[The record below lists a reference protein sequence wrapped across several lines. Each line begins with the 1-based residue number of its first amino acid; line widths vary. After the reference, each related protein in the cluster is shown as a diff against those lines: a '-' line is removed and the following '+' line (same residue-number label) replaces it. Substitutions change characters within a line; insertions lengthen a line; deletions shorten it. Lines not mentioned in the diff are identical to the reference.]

1 MTASPPPSLPQVAR
15 RWPCA
20 CGRLPSPSADTAPDA
35 DALPESGKVAGVVD
49 TMDGSESAAVPLDLV
64 DAGGAKVEPVKGAK
78 RDAESAAQQDL
89 YRGDVTHHQDRLAAV
104 VPQQAVTGP
113 VYPVC
118 GVGEA
123 LPARR
128 CLFGVAPPGC
138 RGSGPALLDFC
149 QGEALPV
156 TEVGFTEVI
165 IDDCG
170 EAEFAGRDGGGGN
183 SSLQRRTDHGVDR
196 STGGQAAG
204 GRLRLPGSVSAQ
216 REVAQPAEA
225 VFG

>member
-49 TMDGSESAAVPLDLV
+49 TMDGGESAAVPLDLV
-64 DAGGAKVEPVKGAK
+64 NARGAKIEPVKGAK
-78 RDAESAAQQDL
+78 GDAECAAQQDL
-89 YRGDVTHHQDRLAAV
+89 NRGDVTYHQDRLTAV
-104 VPQQAVTGP
+104 VPQQAITGP

-128 CLFGVAPPGC
+128 CLLGVAPPGC
-138 RGSGPALLDFC
+138 RGSGPTLLDFC
-149 QGEALPV
+149 QGEAIPV
-156 TEVGFTEVI
+156 TEVGLTEII

-170 EAEFAGRDGGGGN
+170 EAQFASRNSGGGD
-183 SSLQRRTDHGVDR
+183 SALQRRTHHGVDR
-196 STGGQAAG
+196 RTSGQAAS
-204 GRLRLPGSVSAQ
+204 GRLGLPGSASAQ
-216 REVAQPAEA
+216 RDVAQPAEA
-225 VFG
+225 VFR